1 MSVKNK
7 VVRSTLICYLLI
19 AVLFVTIRTLSAF
32 GLLDFLGKW
41 ADYVFNIVVQ
51 IGLLLCLSI
60 FLFSK
65 LLKKKPGSVCHF
77 FGMKKISAKA
87 IWMSIGI
94 GAMVFF
100 LNIFVASF
108 FNVILQFFGYNFSS
122 SSQSGTYPFYMLL
135 VNVIFTAIL
144 PGLCEEV
151 AHRGLVLH
159 GLSPLGWKRAV
170 IISGLL
176 FGLMHM
182 NIEQFFYAT
191 IIGLFVGWLSVGCGS
206 IFPAII
212 VHFMNNFLNVYIS
225 FSQSNGLVIGRLYN
239 AFITALTSNFFLG
252 VLFIIIFCALLVWGI
267 FSLSLKL
274 QKERTSGT
282 INALKNVLVKQ
293 IIKQDYMHEIEKSQA
308 ELLGKEIVEAIPV
321 EEEIDLE
328 KTGNEVGL
336 SSEIEDEMMR
346 EEGFEMDSINKI
358 LLGTI
363 FALLVGVTLFTF
375 IWGVL

>member
-19 AVLFVTIRTLSAF
+19 AVLFVAIRTLSAF

-252 VLFIIIFCALLVWGI
+252 VLFIIIFCVLLVWGI

-274 QKERTSGT
+274 QKERTSGK

-321 EEEIDLE
+321 EEEIYLE

-336 SSEIEDEMMR
+336 SSEIEYEMMR

>member
-19 AVLFVTIRTLSAF
+19 AVLFVAIRTLSAF

-51 IGLLLCLSI
+51 IGLLICLSI

-225 FSQSNGLVIGRLYN
+225 FSQSNGLVIGRLYS

-267 FSLSLKL
+267 FTLSIKL
-274 QKERTSGT
+274 QKERASGT
-282 INALKNVLVKQ
+282 INELKNVLVKQ

-308 ELLGKEIVEAIPV
+308 EILGKEIAEALPL
-321 EEEIDLE
+321 EENIDLE
-328 KTGNEVGL
+328 KTGSEVGL

-346 EEGFEMDSINKI
+346 EEGFKMDTVNKI

-363 FALLVGVTLFTF
+363 FALLVGITLFTF

>member
-1 MSVKNK
+1 MSLKNK

-32 GLLDFLGKW
+32 GLLDFLGEW

-212 VHFMNNFLNVYIS
+212 VHFLNNFLNVYIS

-252 VLFIIIFCALLVWGI
+252 VLFIIIFCVLLVWGI

-274 QKERTSGT
+274 QKERTSGK

-321 EEEIDLE
+321 EEEIYLE

-336 SSEIEDEMMR
+336 LSEIEDEMMR
-346 EEGFEMDSINKI
+346 EGGFEMDSINKI

>member
-19 AVLFVTIRTLSAF
+19 AVLFVAIRTLSAF

>member
-7 VVRSTLICYLLI
+7 VVRSTLICYLII
-19 AVLFVTIRTLSAF
+19 AVLFVAIRTLSAF

>member
-1 MSVKNK
+1 MSLKNK
-7 VVRSTLICYLLI
+7 VVRNTLICYLII
-19 AVLFVTIRTLSAF
+19 AVVFVAIRTLSAF
-32 GLLDFLGKW
+32 GLLNFLGAW

-51 IGLLLCLSI
+51 IGLLLCVSI

-65 LLKKKPGSVCHF
+65 LSKKKPGSVCHF
-77 FGMKKISAKA
+77 FGMRKISGKA

-94 GAMVFF
+94 GAMVFL

-108 FNVILQFFGYNFSS
+108 FNVILQLFGYNFSS
-122 SSQSGTYPFYMLL
+122 SSQGGSYPFYMLI

-159 GLSPLGWKRAV
+159 GLSPLGWKKAV

-225 FSQSNGLVIGRLYN
+225 FSQSNGLVIGRLYS
-239 AFITALTSNFFLG
+239 AFITALTSNFYLG
-252 VLFIIIFCALLVWGI
+252 IIFMIILCALLVWGI
-267 FSLSLKL
+267 FTLSIKL
-274 QKERTSGT
+274 QKERASGT
-282 INALKNVLVKQ
+282 INELKNVLVKQ

-308 ELLGKEIVEAIPV
+308 EILGKEIAEALPL
-321 EEEIDLE
+321 EENLDLE
-328 KTGNEVGL
+328 KTGSEVGL

-346 EEGFEMDSINKI
+346 EEGFKMDTVNKI

-363 FALLVGVTLFTF
+363 FALLVGITLFTF